1 MARKEQ
7 LRTLRKGTVINAT
20 SKFQDKIL
28 GQVVLRTMHKLYEE
42 FPGIRLQ
49 LDTTWKLTDIVKRLQ
64 SHFPDVD
71 FKCYSNR
78 SFMKPDGGILKLI
91 DTNGELYPILI
102 GEMKNQGTNDRR
114 AQEGLPQQSKGNAI
128 ERLGKNVIGFR
139 TAMLMESIFPFVC
152 FGNGCDFES
161 NSTIPDRVVTIAM
174 FGSLNKTYLHVQG
187 ERFNRGSFYFK
198 VEPWQEDEMFEIASE
213 IAEASVY
220 YYFSKYGKPAFIH
233 S

>member
-1 MARKEQ
+1 MAKKAQ
-7 LRTLRKGTVINAT
+7 LRRLREGTVINAT
-20 SKFQDKIL
+20 SKFQEKEL
-28 GQVVLRTMHKLYEE
+28 GKVVLRIMDKLHDD

-49 LDTTWKLTDIVKRLQ
+49 LDTTWKLADIVKSLQ
-64 SHFPDVD
+64 LHFPDID
-71 FKCYSNR
+71 FQCYSNR

-91 DTNGELYPILI
+91 DTTGELYPILI

-114 AQEGLPQQSKGNAI
+114 AQEGLPRQAQGNAI

-139 TAMLMESIFPFVC
+139 TAMLMEGIFPFVC

-174 FGSLNKTYLHVQG
+174 FGSLNRTYLHVQG
-187 ERFNRGSFYFK
+187 DRFNRGSFYFK
-198 VEPWQEDEMFEIASE
+198 VDNWKEDEMFEIASE
-213 IAEASVY
+213 IAEASIY

>member
-1 MARKEQ
+1 MASKDQ
-7 LRTLRKGTVINAT
+7 LRTLREGTVINAT
-20 SKFQDKIL
+20 SKWQDKIL
-28 GQVVLRTMHKLYEE
+28 GQAVLRTMYKLYEE

-49 LDTTWKLTDIVKRLQ
+49 LDTTWKLTDIVKSLQ

-71 FKCYSNR
+71 FQCYSNR

-91 DTNGELYPILI
+91 DTGGELYPILI

-114 AQEGLPQQSKGNAI
+114 AKEGLPEQSKGNAI

-174 FGSLNKTYLHVQG
+174 FGSLNKTYLYAQG

-198 VEPWQEDEMFEIASE
+198 VEDWQEDEMFEIASE
-213 IAEASVY
+213 IAEASIY
-220 YYFSKYGKPAFIH
+220 YYFSKYGKSAFMH

>member
-1 MARKEQ
+1 MASKEQ
-7 LRTLRKGTVINAT
+7 LRTLREGTVINAT
-20 SKFQDKIL
+20 SKWQDKIL
-28 GQVVLRTMHKLYEE
+28 GQAVLRTMHKLYEE

-49 LDTTWKLTDIVKRLQ
+49 LDTTWKLTDIVNSLK

-71 FKCYSNR
+71 FQCYSNR
-78 SFMKPDGGILKLI
+78 SYMKPDGGILKLI

-114 AQEGLPQQSKGNAI
+114 VKEGLSEQSKGNAI

-161 NSTIPDRVVTIAM
+161 RSTIPDRVVTIAM
-174 FGSLNKTYLHVQG
+174 FGSLNKTYLHAQC

-198 VEPWQEDEMFEIASE
+198 VESWQEGEMFEITSE
-213 IAEASVY
+213 IAEASIY
-220 YYFSKYGKPAFIH
+220 YYFSKYGKTAFIH